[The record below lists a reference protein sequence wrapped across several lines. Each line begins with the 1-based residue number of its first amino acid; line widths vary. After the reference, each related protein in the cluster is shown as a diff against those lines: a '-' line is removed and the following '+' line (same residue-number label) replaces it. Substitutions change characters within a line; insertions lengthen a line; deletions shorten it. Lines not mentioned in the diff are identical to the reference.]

1 MVEMALQGYN
11 PPTRH
16 ELIEAIELLR
26 QELPD
31 ATWIGETLATRQ
43 ELADATDPLRQELNE
58 LAAENCALGLSRAGG
73 GGNGVPAVSRKEL
86 EGAIDS
92 VMDIAT
98 KELAAAVAELRA
110 EASLGCPSSPSRRHR
125 QLLPETVRE
134 EIADLTA
141 RLAEAV
147 QLADQAATRQ
157 EVAEAQE
164 QLE

>member
-98 KELAAAVAELRA
+98 KGALQAERTGRAIVDARRDIERLWEDVGAMRAGQSALAEEARKELA
-110 EASLGCPSSPSRRHR
+110 
-125 QLLPETVRE
+125 
-134 EIADLTA
+134 
-141 RLAEAV
+141 
-147 QLADQAATRQ
+147 
-157 EVAEAQE
+157 
-164 QLE
+164 